1 MAGLHFMV
9 VNATQQDNIMQM
21 FLEQKAILLQDTQK
35 QEKEN

>member
-9 VNATQQDNIMQM
+9 VTQQENIMQM